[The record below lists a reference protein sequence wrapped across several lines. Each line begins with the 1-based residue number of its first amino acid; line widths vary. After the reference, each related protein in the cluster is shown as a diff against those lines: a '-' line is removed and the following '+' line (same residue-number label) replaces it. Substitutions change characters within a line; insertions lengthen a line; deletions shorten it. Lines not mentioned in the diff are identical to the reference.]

1 MMLARLLAKQLGNP
15 SGILGQW
22 VLAPLWNKRNSV
34 LNDVALN
41 SLALR
46 PDDRVLEVG
55 FGGGYL
61 IGRMVTAVTDGCLA
75 GVDVSPAMV
84 AFCEKRYQS
93 LVRAGKLEL
102 KCAKAETLPYPSA
115 YFTKVCTVNSIF
127 YWENAPQA
135 ILELWRVLGEGGKL
149 VMCLTCKECIED
161 REFTRHGVALYEA
174 GEVYRMMEAAGF
186 CAINITRASDRHRE
200 FWCVKGDK

>member
-1 MMLARLLAKQLGNP
+1 M
-15 SGILGQW
+15 GQW
-22 VLAPLWNKRNSV
+22 VLAPLWNKRNSA
-34 LNDVALN
+34 LNDVAFS

-61 IGRMVTAVTDGCLA
+61 IGRMATAVTDGCLA

-84 AFCEKRYQS
+84 AFCEKRYRS
-93 LVRAGKLEL
+93 LVKAGKLEL
-102 KCAKAETLPYPSA
+102 KRAKAEALPYPSTC
-115 YFTKVCTVNSIF
+115 FTKVCTVNSIF
-127 YWENAPQA
+127 YWENTPQA
-135 ILELWRVLGEGGKL
+135 ISELWRVLEEGGKL
-149 VMCLTCKECIED
+149 VMCFTCKECMED

-174 GEVYRMMEAAGF
+174 DEVYRMMEAAGF
-186 CAINITRASDRHRE
+186 CAISVTRFSDRHRE